1 MKLKQTLT
9 LALLSGLSLTAAAQ
23 QVTISPLPQSIAWGE
38 KAFDRQTAFNVVG
51 AETADA
57 DALNALTAKYEAT
70 GGSVELIIGERG
82 DAAVAAYE
90 TSIPEKAEGYFLQV
104 TPERVVIAGNDA
116 HGTFYGVQSF
126 LQVAAQTE
134 VMSVT
139 VTDYPDVIERGV
151 VEGFY
156 GNNWSQTDRIRQFQ
170 FYGANKMN
178 VYIYGPK
185 DDPYHLARWR
195 EPYPAESANKMKEL
209 VAEAKRNKVKFV
221 WAVHPGNDIQWNK
234 TDSVNVVKK
243 LQMMYDLGVRA
254 FAVFFDDVWGGEGT
268 RGIKQAQLLN
278 YVTDNFVKKYD
289 DVEPLIL
296 CPTQYNR
303 GWVGGTYLS
312 ELRDNLYKEVRIMW
326 TGNSVVDFINKGD
339 TEWINAQIGRKAYIW
354 LNYPVNDYCISRMLM
369 GPTFGDDLNIANDLS
384 GYTSNPMEYA
394 EASMLSLYSVAD
406 YTWNMADYDS
416 NASWERAIK
425 YLMPENAEAFKVFCE
440 NNVDLG
446 VNTHGLRR
454 TNESPRFVEAS
465 KNFDAEMAGGYNA
478 AAVEKVRAEFGLLVS
493 ASDQLL
499 ATSESPE
506 LMAEITPWVKVMRHV
521 GVRGQLLCNLF
532 EHINNE
538 TPEAFIDDYLKI
550 LDLTEAQRSIL
561 SRDFPGSIKSPNPV
575 VADVYVGPFIKKQL
589 ENAVQMYKQKFN
601 YRLDV
606 FPAEVIEYGTYY
618 IMYNGKYLG
627 NPKAGTIGGNPVFQ
641 DELDL
646 INPTRQEWLIAKDTE
661 TGRYKII
668 NVKDDRYIN
677 EHGNFS
683 VGDTNPYEAVWHTY
697 EIYCMNGKYAIQNG
711 GKSGTEF
718 WATNGTRISKS
729 GSSAFTYDHFVFD
742 IVPLEGPKEF
752 VEIKEGKKYAILN
765 EAGDFLTNENPSGTG
780 GAPKFKARSGR
791 SNKSQYWKFSYDA
804 SQGRYKLTSASDG
817 RYVNELGEFGTNQ
830 YYADWNTYFL
840 LDRSGFFSIQ
850 NGGSAKP
857 YFWYIDGD
865 RIYSKEMSRNDSYQ
879 FRIMEYD
886 VATGIDSPLESTS
899 SIQVVV
905 SSGVIHVNA
914 PAPIATLSLYDANGK
929 CVAKA
934 QGVTALKLPTLVSQ
948 TYLLHVATE
957 GGQQTFK
964 LQLQ

>member
-1 MKLKQTLT
+1 MKLKLT
-9 LALLSGLSLTAAAQ
+9 LAMVLFSGFCLNAMAQ
-23 QVTISPLPQSIAWGE
+23 QVTISPLPQKITWGE

-57 DALNALTAKYEAT
+57 DAVNALSAKYATT
-70 GGSVELIIGERG
+70 GGSIELIIGERG
-82 DAAVAAYE
+82 DDAVAAYE
-90 TSIPEKAEGYFLQV
+90 ASIPSKAEGYFLEV
-104 TPERVVIAGNDA
+104 TPERVVIAGNDE

-126 LQVAAQTE
+126 LQVAAQPE
-134 VMSVT
+134 VMT
-139 VTDYPDVIERGV
+139 VSASDYPDVLERGV

-156 GNNWSQTDRIRQFQ
+156 GNNWSQTDRMRQFQ

-178 VYIYGPK
+178 TYIYGPK

-195 EPYPAESANKMKEL
+195 EAYPTETAEKMKAL

-221 WAVHPGNDIQWNK
+221 WAIHPGNDIQWNK

-243 LQMMYDLGVRA
+243 LEMMYALGVRA

-303 GWVGGTYLS
+303 GWASGSYLS

-339 TEWINAQIGRKAYIW
+339 MEWINNQIGRKAFIW

-425 YLMPENAEAFKVFCE
+425 YLMPENADAFKVFCE

-454 TNESPRFVEAS
+454 TNESPRFVAAS
-465 KNFDAEMAGGYNA
+465 KDFDTKMAGGYNA
-478 AAVEKVRAEFGLLVS
+478 EAIEKVRAEFDLLVS

-521 GVRGQLLCNLF
+521 GERGQLLCNLF

-538 TPEAFIDDYLKI
+538 KPEAFIDDYLKI

-589 ENAVQMYKQKFN
+589 ENAVQLYKQKYN

-697 EIYCMNGKYAIQNG
+697 DIYFMNGKYAIQNG
-711 GKSGTEF
+711 GRSGTEF
-718 WATNGTRISKS
+718 WTTDGNRISKS

-742 IVPLEGPKEF
+742 IVPLDGPKDF
-752 VEIKEGKKYAILN
+752 VEIKAGKKYAILN
-765 EAGDFLTNENPSGTG
+765 EAGEFLTNTNPNGTG
-780 GAPKFKARSGR
+780 GAPKFQERKGTTNKA
-791 SNKSQYWKFSYDA
+791 QYWTFTLDK
-804 SQGRYKLTSASDG
+804 SQGRYKLVSARDS

-840 LDRSGFFSIQ
+840 LNRSGFFSIQ

-865 RIYSKEMSRNDSYQ
+865 RIYSKEMDRNDSYQ

-905 SSGVIHVNA
+905 SAGVIHVNA
-914 PAPIATLSLYDANGK
+914 PAPVSSMTLYDASGK
-929 CVAKA
+929 CVAKV
-934 QGVTALKLPTLVSQ
+934 QGGTALALPTLVSQ

>member
-1 MKLKQTLT
+1 MNLKQI
-9 LALLSGLSLTAAAQ
+9 LATALFSSVALAATAQ

-57 DALNALTAKYEAT
+57 DAVNALTAKYEAT
-70 GGSVELIIGERG
+70 GGSIELIIGERG
-82 DAAVAAYE
+82 DAAVAEFE
-90 TSIPEKAEGYFLQV
+90 TSIPSKAEGYYLQV
-104 TPERVVIAGNDA
+104 TPERVVIAGNDER
-116 HGTFYGVQSF
+116 GTFYGVQSF
-126 LQVAAQTE
+126 LQVAAQPE

-156 GNNWSQTDRIRQFQ
+156 GNNWSQTDRLRQFQ

-185 DDPYHLARWR
+185 DDPYHLAKWR
-195 EPYPAESANKMKEL
+195 EPYPAEQAEKMKAL
-209 VAEAKRNKVKFV
+209 VVEAKRNKVKFV
-221 WAVHPGNDIQWNK
+221 WAVHPGNDIQWNA
-234 TDSVNVVKK
+234 TDSANVVKK
-243 LQMMYDLGVRA
+243 LQMMYDLGVRS
-254 FAVFFDDVWGGEGT
+254 FAIFFDDIWSGPGRSGS
-268 RGIKQAQLLN
+268 KQAQLLN
-278 YVTDNFVKKYD
+278 YVTDNFVRKHD

-296 CPTQYNR
+296 CPTLYNR
-303 GWVGGTYLS
+303 GWADGVYLP
-312 ELRDNLYKEVRIMW
+312 ELRNLMYPEIKIMW
-326 TGNSVVDFINKGD
+326 TGNSVVDLINKAD
-339 TEWINAQIGRKAYIW
+339 TEWINSQIGRKAYIW

-369 GPTFGDDLNIANDLS
+369 GPTYGNDLNIADDVS
-384 GYTSNPMEYA
+384 GFTANPMEYA

-425 YLMPENAEAFKVFCE
+425 YLMPGNAEAFKVFCE

-454 TNESPRFVEAS
+454 TNESPRFAAAS
-465 KNFDAEMAGGYNA
+465 KDFDAQMAGGYNA
-478 AAVEKVRAEFGLLVS
+478 EALAKVRAEFDLLVS
-493 ASDQLL
+493 SADQLL

-506 LMAEITPWVKVMRHV
+506 LIAEITPWLQVMRYV
-521 GVRGQLLCNLF
+521 GQRGQLLCGLF
-532 EHINNE
+532 DHVKNGE
-538 TPEAFIDDYLKI
+538 PEAFIEDYLKI
-550 LDLTEAQRSIL
+550 LEMTEQQRSIL

-589 ENAVQMYKQKFN
+589 ENAVQYYKQNFN

-618 IMYNGKYLG
+618 IMYEGKYLG
-627 NPKAGTIGGNPVFQ
+627 NPKAGTVGGNPVFQ
-641 DELDL
+641 EELDL

-677 EHGNFS
+677 EYGDFS

-697 EIYCMNGKYAIQNG
+697 EIYSMNGKYAIQNG
-711 GKSGTEF
+711 GKSGTDF

-742 IVPLEGPKEF
+742 IVPIEGAKDF
-752 VEIKEGKKYAILN
+752 VEVTAGKKYAILN
-765 EAGDFLTNENPSGTG
+765 EAGEFLTNTNPNGSGGHPQFKAQSGT
-780 GAPKFKARSGR
+780 
-791 SNKSQYWKFSYDA
+791 NNTSQSWYFDFDKE
-804 SQGRYKLTSASDG
+804 QGRYKLTNVRDA

-840 LDRSGFFSIQ
+840 LDRNGFFSFQ

-857 YFWYIDGD
+857 YFWYIEGN
-865 RIYSKEMSRNDSYQ
+865 RIHSKEMSRNDSYQ

-886 VATGIDSPLESTS
+886 VATGIDSPLELTS

-914 PAPIATLSLYDANGK
+914 PAPIATLTLYDANGK

>member
-1 MKLKQTLT
+1 MKLKQTLA
-9 LALLSGLSLTAAAQ
+9 LALLSGLSLTATAQ
-23 QVTISPLPQSIAWGE
+23 QVTISPLPQSITWGE
-38 KAFDRQTAFNVVG
+38 KAFDHQTAFNVVG

-57 DALNALTAKYEAT
+57 DALNALSAKYAT
-70 GGSVELIIGERG
+70 TNGSIELIIGERG
-82 DAAVAAYE
+82 DEAVAAYE
-90 TSIPEKAEGYFLQV
+90 ASIPSKAEGYFLQV

-126 LQVAAQTE
+126 LQVAAQPE
-134 VMSVT
+134 VMT
-139 VTDYPDVIERGV
+139 VTISDYPDVLERGV

-178 VYIYGPK
+178 TYIYGPK

-195 EPYPAESANKMKEL
+195 EAYPTETAEKMKAL

-221 WAVHPGNDIQWNK
+221 WAIHPGNDIQWNK
-234 TDSVNVVKK
+234 TDSANVVKK
-243 LQMMYDLGVRA
+243 LELMYELGVRA

-278 YVTDNFVKKYD
+278 YVTDNFVRKYD

-303 GWVGGTYLS
+303 GWVSGSYLS

-339 TEWINAQIGRKAYIW
+339 MEWINNQIGRKAFIW

-369 GPTFGDDLNIANDLS
+369 GPTWGDDLNIADDLG

-425 YLMPENAEAFKVFCE
+425 YLMPQNAEAFKVFCE

-465 KNFDAEMAGGYNA
+465 KDFDAKMAGGYNA
-478 AAVEKVRAEFGLLVS
+478 EALEKVRTEFDLLVS
-493 ASDQLL
+493 SADQLL

-506 LMAEITPWVKVMRHV
+506 LMAEITPWVKVMRYV
-521 GVRGQLLCNLF
+521 GERGQLLCNLF
-532 EHINNE
+532 DHINNE
-538 TPEAFIDDYLKI
+538 KPEAFIEDYLKI
-550 LDLTEAQRSIL
+550 LDLTEEQRSIL

-589 ENAVQMYKQKFN
+589 ENAIQLYKQKYN

-627 NPKAGTIGGNPVFQ
+627 NPKAGTVGGNPVFQ

-677 EHGNFS
+677 EYGNFS

-697 EIYCMNGKYAIQNG
+697 DIYFMNGKYAIQNG
-711 GKSGTEF
+711 GKSGTDF
-718 WATNGTRISKS
+718 WATDGERISKS

-742 IVPLEGPKEF
+742 IVPLDGPKEF
-752 VEIKEGKKYAILN
+752 VEIQAGKKYAILN
-765 EAGDFLTNENPSGTG
+765 EAGEFLTNTNPNGTG
-780 GAPKFKARSGR
+780 GAPKFQERKGTTNKA
-791 SNKSQYWKFSYDA
+791 QYWTFTYDK
-804 SQGRYKLTSASDG
+804 SQGRYKLTSARDN

-840 LDRSGFFSIQ
+840 LNRSGFFSFQ

-865 RIYSKEMSRNDSYQ
+865 RIYSKEMDRNDSYQ

-914 PAPIATLSLYDANGK
+914 PMPIASMTLYDANGK

-934 QGVTALKLPTLVSQ
+934 VGGTALKLPTLISQ

>member
-1 MKLKQTLT
+1 MGLF
-9 LALLSGLSLTAAAQ
+9 SGLCLHSAAQ
-23 QVTISPLPQSIAWGE
+23 QVTISPLPQKITWGE
-38 KAFDRQTAFNVVG
+38 KAFDHQTAFHVVG
-51 AETADA
+51 AETADV
-57 DALNALTAKYEAT
+57 DAVNALSAKYATT
-70 GGSVELIIGERG
+70 GGSIELVIGERG
-82 DAAVAAYE
+82 DEVIAPYE
-90 TSIPEKAEGYFLQV
+90 ASIPSKSEGYFLQV
-104 TPERVVIAGNDA
+104 TPERIVIAGNDA

-126 LQVAAQTE
+126 LQVAAQPE
-134 VMSVT
+134 VMT
-139 VTDYPDVIERGV
+139 VSISDYPDVLERGV

-178 VYIYGPK
+178 TYIYGPK

-195 EPYPAESANKMKEL
+195 EAYPTETAKKMEAL
-209 VAEAKRNKVKFV
+209 VEEAKRNKVKFV
-221 WAVHPGNDIQWNK
+221 WAIHPGNDIQWNK
-234 TDSVNVVKK
+234 TDSTNVVKK
-243 LQMMYDLGVRA
+243 LEMMYKLGVRA

-268 RGIKQAQLLN
+268 RGIKQAELLN
-278 YVTDNFVKKYD
+278 YVTDNFVRKYD

-303 GWVGGTYLS
+303 GWAGGSYLS

-339 TEWINAQIGRKAYIW
+339 MEWINNQIGRKAFIW

-394 EASMLSLYSVAD
+394 EASMLSLYSIAD

-425 YLMPENAEAFKVFCE
+425 YLMPQNAEAFKVFCE

-454 TNESPRFVEAS
+454 TNESPRFVAAS
-465 KNFDAEMAGGYNA
+465 KDFDAKMSDGYNA
-478 AAVEKVRAEFGLLVS
+478 EAINKVRAEFDLLVS

-506 LMAEITPWVKVMRHV
+506 LMAEITPWVQVMRHV
-521 GVRGQLLCNLF
+521 GQRGQLLCNLF
-532 EHINNE
+532 DHLNNE
-538 TPEAFIDDYLKI
+538 NAEAFIEDYLKI
-550 LDLTEAQRSIL
+550 LELTEAQRAIL

-677 EHGNFS
+677 EYGNFS
-683 VGDTNPYEAVWHTY
+683 AGSENPYEAVWHTY
-697 EIYCMNGKYAIQNG
+697 EIYCMNGKYAIQNAG
-711 GKSGTEF
+711 RSGDEF
-718 WATNGTRISKS
+718 WTTDGTRISKS
-729 GSSAFTYDHFVFD
+729 GSNAFTYDHFIFD
-742 IVPLEGPKEF
+742 IVPLDGAKDF
-752 VEIKEGKKYAILN
+752 VEIKAGKNYAILN
-765 EAGDFLTNENPSGTG
+765 EAGEFLTNTNPNGSG
-780 GAPKFKARSGR
+780 GAPKFQAKKGTTNKA
-791 SNKSQYWKFSYDA
+791 QYWNFALDK
-804 SQGRYKLTSASDG
+804 SQGRYKLTSARDG
-817 RYVNELGEFGTNQ
+817 RYVNEWGEFGTNQ

-840 LDRSGFFSIQ
+840 LNRSGFFSFQ

-857 YFWYIDGD
+857 YFWFIDGD
-865 RIYSKEMSRNDSYQ
+865 RINAKEMSRNDSYQ
-879 FRIMEYD
+879 FRIMEYN
-886 VATGIDSPLESTS
+886 VATGIDNPLKSTS

-905 SSGVIHVNA
+905 ASGVIHVNA
-914 PAPIATLSLYDANGK
+914 SMPVTSITLYDANGK
-929 CVAKA
+929 CVAKV
-934 QGVTALKLPTLVSQ
+934 QGGTALALPALVSQ
-948 TYLLHVATE
+948 TYLLNVMTE
-957 GGQQTFK
+957 CGQQTFK

>member
-1 MKLKQTLT
+1 MKKNLV
-9 LALLSGLSLTAAAQ
+9 LALLSGLTLTAGAQ

-57 DALNALTAKYEAT
+57 DAVNALTAKYKAT
-70 GGSVELIIGERG
+70 GGNIELLIGERG
-82 DAAVAAYE
+82 DAAVAEFE
-90 TSIPEKAEGYFLQV
+90 TSIPSKAEGYYLQV
-104 TPERVVIAGNDA
+104 TPERVVIAGNDGN
-116 HGTFYGVQSF
+116 GTFYGVQSF
-126 LQVAAQTE
+126 LQVAAQAE

-139 VTDYPDVIERGV
+139 LTDYPDVIERGV

-185 DDPYHLARWR
+185 DDPYHLAKWR
-195 EPYPAESANKMKEL
+195 EPYPAEQAEKMKAL
-209 VAEAKRNKVKFV
+209 VVEAKRNKVKFV
-221 WAVHPGNDIQWNK
+221 WAVHPGNDIQWNA
-234 TDSVNVVKK
+234 TDSANVVKK
-243 LQMMYDLGVRA
+243 LQMMYDLGVRS
-254 FAVFFDDVWGGEGT
+254 FAIFFDDIWSGPGRSGS
-268 RGIKQAQLLN
+268 KQAQLLN
-278 YVTDNFVKKYD
+278 YVTDNFVRKHD

-303 GWVGGTYLS
+303 GWADGVYLP
-312 ELRDNLYKEVRIMW
+312 ELRNLMYPEIKIMW

-369 GPTFGDDLNIANDLS
+369 GPTFGDDLNIAGDLS

-425 YLMPENAEAFKVFCE
+425 YLMPENADAFKVFCE

-446 VNTHGLRR
+446 ANTHGLRR
-454 TNESPRFVEAS
+454 TNESPRFVEAT
-465 KNFDAEMAGGYNA
+465 KNFDAQMAGGYNA
-478 AAVEKVRAEFGLLVS
+478 EALAKVRAEFDLLVS
-493 ASDQLL
+493 AADQLL

-506 LMAEITPWVKVMRHV
+506 LIAEITPWLKVMRYV
-521 GVRGQLLCNLF
+521 GQRGQLLCGLYD
-532 EHINNE
+532 HVKNE
-538 TPEAFIDDYLKI
+538 NPEAFVEDYLKI
-550 LDLTEAQRSIL
+550 LDLTEEQRSIL

-589 ENAVQMYKQKFN
+589 ENAVQLYKQQFN

-618 IMYNGKYLG
+618 IMYEGKYLG
-627 NPKAGTIGGNPVFQ
+627 NPNAGTVGGNPVFQ
-641 DELDL
+641 EELDL

-677 EHGNFS
+677 EYGNFS
-683 VGDTNPYEAVWHTY
+683 VGDTNPYEAIWHTY
-697 EIYCMNGKYAIQNG
+697 EIYCMNGKYAIQNA
-711 GKSGTEF
+711 GKSGTDF
-718 WATNGTRISKS
+718 WATDGTRISKS

-742 IVPLEGPKEF
+742 IVPIEGAKDF
-752 VEIKEGKKYAILN
+752 VEVTSGKKYAILN
-765 EAGDFLTNENPSGTG
+765 EAGEFLTNTNPKGSGG
-780 GAPKFKARSGR
+780 HPQFKAQSGVK
-791 SNKSQYWKFSYDA
+791 NDSQSWYFDFDEE
-804 SQGRYKLTSASDG
+804 QGRYKLTNVRDR
-817 RYVNELGEFGTNQ
+817 RYVNEFGEFGTNE
-830 YYADWNTYFL
+830 YYADWNTYIL
-840 LDRSGFFSIQ
+840 LDRNGFFSFQ
-850 NGGSAKP
+850 NGGKAKP
-857 YFWYIDGD
+857 YFWYIEGN
-865 RIYSKEMSRNDSYQ
+865 RIHSKEMSRNDSYQ

-886 VATGIDSPLESTS
+886 VATDIDTPFEVS
-899 SIQVVV
+899 SNIQIVV
-905 SSGVIHVNA
+905 SCGVIHANSAA
-914 PAPIATLSLYDANGK
+914 PVTSMRLFDVSGK
-929 CVAKA
+929 CVAEVKNA
-934 QGVTALKLPTLVSQ
+934 SALALPTLVSQ
-948 TYLLHVATE
+948 TYLLNVVTE
-957 GGQQTFK
+957 TGQQTFK